1 MGVLRIFVCL
11 ILLLLSA
18 GSFASEIDLE
28 TGLVAHYK
36 FDGDFTDSSGT
47 GNHGAQQ
54 GGVTFV
60 EGVDG
65 QAAYFDG
72 NDDFVSVPHTDSL
85 ALDQNLS
92 ISLWLKPEYR
102 DPVNGVGNST
112 IILIKNHHFPN
123 NYSLWT
129 GLDADHFSYQ
139 QYPASSAPRYTFS
152 VDQPIL
158 VDDFVNIIV
167 VRGPSDLKIYLNG
180 NEVYTEDI
188 NYNAQ
193 LGSLPLYIGGGNT
206 YNKYKGY
213 IDDVRIYNR
222 SLSPDEVNRLA
233 ATESQTISV
242 TLDYPF
248 TGSPDIFITPQTV
261 NSVVAEL
268 YGAQGGDPDFGGLG
282 GKVFVEIPV
291 SNGEE
296 LMLYVGAAGYGHDET
311 GLNGFNGGGN
321 DGDVL
326 SGGGASDIRKGGN
339 SLSDRV
345 VVAGGGGQRGLI
357 QGEVGFISGGNGG
370 GLVGATGLDV
380 DSNTTG
386 GTGGTQTDGGIGGCG
401 NLYCRRDG
409 ALGNGGPGDD
419 NQGHGGGGY
428 YGGGGGGSSAGIRRG
443 AGGGGSSYISPD
455 LVEIKNLQG
464 VRAGDGLISITFELV
479 DSDAD
484 GVPDECTGSCIDAGL
499 ITDNC
504 PLINNPNQLDTDGD
518 SIGDACDTDA
528 DNDGVPNSV
537 NYDNSNNYSIKD
549 VALGSSQTCISFK
562 DGSLNCWGGGDYG
575 EAIQPTIANVT
586 AIAAALEHSCA
597 ISDGE
602 IVCWGRNHLGQNNA
616 PVLSN
621 PDQISIG
628 WDHGCASHDG
638 GLTCWGRQSAN
649 FENISPTKI
658 TSGGKFAC
666 ALTDGAINCWGW
678 NTHGQLDVPELSNP
692 YDVDAGYFFVCAL
705 DETGAVCWGDN
716 RQGQSNPPQLEN
728 PTQIESG
735 SNHSCALDDT
745 GVVCWGNNDFG
756 QVDVPNL
763 ANPTSIALGNYHSCA
778 QDNTG
783 LVCWGRNDVG
793 QTDVPELTFTTD
805 VDNCPNV
812 HNPDQ
817 LDTDNDNIGDACDSD
832 ADNDGFNNEID
843 SFPLNS
849 QEQLDA
855 DSDGIGNNS
864 DLDDDND
871 GLNDDLEL
879 HHGLDPLVAN
889 SVNQDFCNLPDDNL
903 IAWWDGEGT
912 TIDRVAGLVGNPLRG
927 WTEDYYINYDP
938 IESIGFAEGKFGDA
952 FSFSG
957 DGDHLDFGPIQAFQP
972 PNLDSIT
979 LSAWVYRKGP
989 SFFHRN
995 QEQHIIAGRAG
1006 LRGGMGY
1013 TDYEGEWFV
1022 WSDDSAGFALTDTSG
1037 HVTHL
1042 WANGLSDNRW
1052 YHLIGTFD
1060 HITKTASLYLD
1071 GVFVESKV
1079 ANGYI
1084 PSNNTTWKI
1093 GASSH
1098 FSSLQAHNGYIDEL
1112 QVFNK
1117 ALTSNEV
1124 LSLTA
1129 GCYYLDTDNDG
1140 VLDYL
1145 DDLPDNANE
1154 HIDTDLDGI
1163 GNNADLDDDN
1173 DGFEDRYE
1181 IANNLDPLVANL
1193 DIDNDGIANELD
1205 TDNDNDGAEDAADL
1219 FPFDS
1224 SEQLDHDN
1232 DGIGNNTDA
1241 DDDNDYVMD
1250 ILDLFPLDAFE
1261 SADSDGDGI
1270 GDNADFFPNSA
1281 EYSLDSDLDQ
1291 MPDAWERKYGL
1302 NPTDASDA
1310 LLDQDNDGLTAL
1322 EEYEAGT
1329 IPLKI
1334 LDIDADGNVD
1344 ALTDGL
1350 IILRYLF
1357 GLRGDMLVNGA
1368 LSDGAM
1374 RTDAADVESY
1384 IQSLMPEF

>member
-1 MGVLRIFVCL
+1 MSVSAMGIFRFFVCL
-11 ILLLLSA
+11 FLLHLSSA
-18 GSFASEIDLE
+18 SFASEIDLE

-112 IILIKNHHFPN
+112 IILVKNHHTGN

-129 GLDADHFSYQ
+129 GLDVGHFSYQ

-167 VRGPSDLKIYLNG
+167 VRGPNDLKIYLNG
-180 NEVYTEDI
+180 NEVYTENI

-248 TGSPDIFITPQTV
+248 TGSPEIFITPQTV

-291 SNGEE
+291 LNGEE

-357 QGEVGFISGGNGG
+357 HGEVGFISGGNGG
-370 GLVGATGLDV
+370 GLVGATGPDV

-401 NLYCRRDG
+401 NIYCRRDG
-409 ALGNGGPGDD
+409 VLGNGGPGDD

-428 YGGGGGGSSAGIRRG
+428 YGGGGGGSSVGIRRG

-455 LVEIKNLQG
+455 LVEIENLQG
-464 VRAGDGLISITFELV
+464 VRAGDGFISITFELV

-484 GVPDECTGSCIDAGL
+484 GFPNDCTGSCIDAGL

-518 SIGDACDTDA
+518 SIGDVCEIEDQAISHSFESKQFSLQELYSTFLPESRSLTLDQDFLGIGPSQSGPHNEVLWRIPVLEEGTLNSEDNFIVQIEIGENRNFGSVDKDLLVGISDGNNFIQFTNNDYTNGGSGAWMIQDGGEFIVETSPHAGNVVGFDRKNYRLNFSFIDNDIDLKIIDLDDVYDDVELSYSHGQEMFDRSKGFDLLIVANETHENFSLRSLSVTYPSYTSQDNTVIDSDSDGIDDGSDSDA
-528 DNDGVPNSV
+528 DNDGLPNDYETANGLNPVDASDAQSDSDMDGLTVLEEFTAGTDLNSKDTDRDTLPDGWEVENGKDPLVADYQIALAKGTPIHACALDDSGVKCWGNNSV
-537 NYDNSNNYSIKD
+537 GQIEVPELSDPSKIFTGFGLSC
-549 VALGSSQTCISFK
+549 ALDENVLK
-562 DGSLNCWGGGDYG
+562 CWGQNGAG
-575 EAIQPTIANVT
+575 EFYSSIPQLVNPNDLSIG
-586 AIAAALEHSCA
+586 LYHSCA
-597 ISDGE
+597 I
-602 IVCWGRNHLGQNNA
+602 
-616 PVLSN
+616 
-621 PDQISIG
+621 
-628 WDHGCASHDG
+628 
-638 GLTCWGRQSAN
+638 
-649 FENISPTKI
+649 
-658 TSGGKFAC
+658 
-666 ALTDGAINCWGW
+666 
-678 NTHGQLDVPELSNP
+678 
-692 YDVDAGYFFVCAL
+692 
-705 DETGAVCWGDN
+705 
-716 RQGQSNPPQLEN
+716 
-728 PTQIESG
+728 
-735 SNHSCALDDT
+735 DDT
-745 GVVCWGNNDFG
+745 GVVCWGYNNYG
-756 QVDVPNL
+756 QTNVPEL
-763 ANPTSIALGNYHSCA
+763 INPQKITSGYYHSCA
-778 QDNTG
+778 IDDSG
-783 LVCWGRNDVG
+783 VVCWGNDQHGQGLQDQPLDNVPTLVNPKKISAGFYNTCAIDDSGVVCWGNNLYYQNNVPNLSNPTDISVG
-793 QTDVPELTFTTD
+793 KYHVCALDDSGVVCWGYNQYSQAHVPSLNYPYK
-805 VDNCPNV
+805 VSAGGNYSCA
-812 HNPDQ
+812 
-817 LDTDNDNIGDACDSD
+817 LDDTGIVCWGEIDFDEAIPEFIKDP
-832 ADNDGFNNEID
+832 DNDGFLSHNN
-843 SFPLNS
+843 
-849 QEQLDA
+849 
-855 DSDGIGNNS
+855 
-864 DLDDDND
+864 
-871 GLNDDLEL
+871 
-879 HHGLDPLVAN
+879 
-889 SVNQDFCNLPDDNL
+889 
-903 IAWWDGEGT
+903 
-912 TIDRVAGLVGNPLRG
+912 
-927 WTEDYYINYDP
+927 
-938 IESIGFAEGKFGDA
+938 GDA
-952 FSFSG
+952 FP
-957 DGDHLDFGPIQAFQP
+957 LD
-972 PNLDSIT
+972 PN
-979 LSAWVYRKGP
+979 
-989 SFFHRN
+989 
-995 QEQHIIAGRAG
+995 
-1006 LRGGMGY
+1006 
-1013 TDYEGEWFV
+1013 EW
-1022 WSDDSAGFALTDTSG
+1022 
-1037 HVTHL
+1037 H
-1042 WANGLSDNRW
+1042 
-1052 YHLIGTFD
+1052 
-1060 HITKTASLYLD
+1060 
-1071 GVFVESKV
+1071 
-1079 ANGYI
+1079 
-1084 PSNNTTWKI
+1084 
-1093 GASSH
+1093 
-1098 FSSLQAHNGYIDEL
+1098 
-1112 QVFNK
+1112 
-1117 ALTSNEV
+1117 
-1124 LSLTA
+1124 
-1129 GCYYLDTDNDG
+1129 
-1140 VLDYL
+1140 
-1145 DDLPDNANE
+1145 
-1154 HIDTDLDGI
+1154 DTDLDGV

-1173 DGFEDRYE
+1173 DGFADTYE

-1193 DIDNDGIANELD
+1193 DIDNDGIANDIDADIDGDGMLNDMDALPLD
-1205 TDNDNDGAEDAADL
+1205 ANEQIDSDSDGVGNNSDADNDNDGV
-1219 FPFDS
+1219 
-1224 SEQLDHDN
+1224 
-1232 DGIGNNTDA
+1232 INT
-1241 DDDNDYVMD
+1241 
-1250 ILDLFPLDAFE
+1250 LDLFPLNAFE
-1261 SADSDGDGI
+1261 SADSDGDGV

-1334 LDIDADGNVD
+1334 LDIDANGSFD

-1350 IILRYLF
+1350 IILRYAF
-1357 GLRGDMLVNGA
+1357 GLRGENLVKSATAG
-1368 LSDGAM
+1368 DAM
-1374 RTDAADVESY
+1374 RTDAADVEAY
-1384 IQSLMPEF
+1384 LNSLVPGL